1 MPLFNALLRA
11 LDPLHG
17 VPEATRQAF
26 ECWYLQAKIPQIR
39 YVAFL
44 TTALYLICA
53 AIEQNVETD
62 QPFARLI
69 VHALLVPAA
78 LLAIGLLSFQPR
90 RQPLMLGLLSLAP
103 IISVLSNLYFNFG
116 SPRFAFYAPEIY
128 LNLMW
133 TFAISGLALK
143 RAMATALFSL
153 AAIMLVTLEHSLTPG
168 MQRLHLIWIL
178 ASFSFGL
185 LSAFLLEKAHKH
197 MFLHQDSLALS
208 ASVDSLTG
216 LWNRSRTL
224 HFLIEEVARANRY
237 GTPFS
242 VVLID
247 IDHFKSVND
256 TYGHLVGDR
265 LLTSV
270 AGIVGSILR
279 EGDVLIRY
287 GGEEFLA
294 VLPAAAGEDIRA
306 IGERVRRAV
315 EESSVAEGSQT
326 IRVTVS
332 VGGAAFPNQNVEGEQ
347 SLVELADEALYAAK
361 QSGRNRVQI
370 ADETARLYSPALARK
385 GPARVGSRRS

>member
-1 MPLFNALLRA
+1 VPLFNALQRA

-26 ECWYLQAKIPQIR
+26 ACWYLQAKIPQIR

-44 TTALYLICA
+44 TTALYLIYA

-69 VHALLVPAA
+69 VHALLVPTA

-256 TYGHLVGDR
+256 THGHAVGDSVLRQFAGLLRDGVRVMDKVGR
-265 LLTSV
+265 L
-270 AGIVGSILR
+270 
-279 EGDVLIRY
+279 
-287 GGEEFLA
+287 GGEEFLIILPEIDAAHAEQA
-294 VLPAAAGEDIRA
+294 V
-306 IGERVRRAV
+306 
-315 EESSVAEGSQT
+315 QT
-326 IRVTVS
+326 LQKRINGFS
-332 VGGAAFPNQNVEGEQ
+332 F
-347 SLVELADEALYAAK
+347 D
-361 QSGRNRVQI
+361 RVQRKSASFGI
-370 ADETARLYSPALARK
+370 AEYRPGESLDCLMERADQAMYRAKANGRDRIEIL
-385 GPARVGSRRS
+385 